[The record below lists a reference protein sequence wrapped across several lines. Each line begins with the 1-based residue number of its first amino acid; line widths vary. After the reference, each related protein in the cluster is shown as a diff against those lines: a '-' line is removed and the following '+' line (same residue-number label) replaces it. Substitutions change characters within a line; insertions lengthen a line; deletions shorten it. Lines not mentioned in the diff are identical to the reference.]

1 MTGQLTVVPESEPI
15 EKHTH
20 LIFHLSGGSQLRYI
34 DTRRFGR
41 FWLLRKGEA
50 DTVTGQNKLGLEPTD
65 PAITGEYLKTL
76 LGKRKKTVKEMLL
89 DQAVIAGIGN
99 IYSDE
104 ILFAAKIYPGT
115 ACRILNEYDWDKL
128 AKKIPEI
135 IIWGIESNNM
145 TPDEYLRGKGKEYRN
160 ISQLRIYGR
169 AGKPC
174 VRCGTI
180 IDKVTIC
187 AEPAAIV
194 HHAKSHG
201 HDEDNKRLRGGNKV
215 PPRSLCLEYLFR
227 VLYSE
232 HLQSL
237 YLASL
242 LKVFVQSLCSKSLFT
257 QFTQLFYFFFLPTA
271 AETDT
276 TQAAAESASAETI
289 MPLSPVAGE
298 FSVFTVSG
306 AFVTESSV
314 TDACASV

>member
-1 MTGQLTVVPESEPI
+1 MPELPEVETIKRIVCPQLAGRTIETTEVRNAQVIAYPKSTCFSKAMSGQIISNMSRRGKFLTIQLENGDRLSLHLRMTGQLTVVPESEPI

-128 AKKIPEI
+128 AKKNT
-135 IIWGIESNNM
+135 GNNN
-145 TPDEYLRGKGKEYRN
+145 LGN
-160 ISQLRIYGR
+160 RI
-169 AGKPC
+169 K
-174 VRCGTI
+174 
-180 IDKVTIC
+180 
-187 AEPAAIV
+187 
-194 HHAKSHG
+194 
-201 HDEDNKRLRGGNKV
+201 
-215 PPRSLCLEYLFR
+215 
-227 VLYSE
+227 
-232 HLQSL
+232 
-237 YLASL
+237 
-242 LKVFVQSLCSKSLFT
+242 
-257 QFTQLFYFFFLPTA
+257 
-271 AETDT
+271 
-276 TQAAAESASAETI
+276 
-289 MPLSPVAGE
+289 
-298 FSVFTVSG
+298 
-306 AFVTESSV
+306 
-314 TDACASV
+314 

>member
-1 MTGQLTVVPESEPI
+1 MPELPEVETIKRIVCPQLAGRTIETTEVRNAQVIAYPKSTCFSKAMSGQIISNMSRRGKFLTIQLENGDRLSLHLRMTGQLTVVPESEPI

-50 DTVTGQNKLGLEPTD
+50 DTVTGQNKLGLVPTD

-187 AEPAAIV
+187 GRTSCYCPSCQ
-194 HHAKSHG
+194 K
-201 HDEDNKRLRGGNKV
+201 
-215 PPRSLCLEYLFR
+215 PRS
-227 VLYSE
+227 
-232 HLQSL
+232 
-237 YLASL
+237 
-242 LKVFVQSLCSKSLFT
+242 
-257 QFTQLFYFFFLPTA
+257 
-271 AETDT
+271 
-276 TQAAAESASAETI
+276 
-289 MPLSPVAGE
+289 
-298 FSVFTVSG
+298 
-306 AFVTESSV
+306 
-314 TDACASV
+314 

>member
-1 MTGQLTVVPESEPI
+1 MPELPEVETIKRIVCPQLAGRTIETTEVRNAQVIAYPESKCFSKALSGQIISNMSRRGKFLTIQLENGDRLSLHLRMRGQLTVVPESEPI

-20 LIFHLSGGSQLRYI
+20 LIFNLSGGSQLRYI

-41 FWLLRKGEA
+41 FWLLTKGEA

-135 IIWGIESNNM
+135 IIGGIESNNM
-145 TPDEYLRGKGKEYRN
+145 TPEEYLRGKGKEYRN

-187 AEPAAIV
+187 GRTSCYCRSCQ
-194 HHAKSHG
+194 K
-201 HDEDNKRLRGGNKV
+201 
-215 PPRSLCLEYLFR
+215 PRS
-227 VLYSE
+227 
-232 HLQSL
+232 
-237 YLASL
+237 
-242 LKVFVQSLCSKSLFT
+242 
-257 QFTQLFYFFFLPTA
+257 
-271 AETDT
+271 
-276 TQAAAESASAETI
+276 
-289 MPLSPVAGE
+289 
-298 FSVFTVSG
+298 
-306 AFVTESSV
+306 
-314 TDACASV
+314 

>member
-1 MTGQLTVVPESEPI
+1 MPELPEVETIKRIVCPQLAGRTIETTEVRNAQVIAYPESKCFSKALSGQIISNMSRRGKFLTIQLENGDRLSLHLRMTGQLTVVPESEPI

-145 TPDEYLRGKGKEYRN
+145 TPEEYLRGKGKEYRN

-187 AEPAAIV
+187 GRTSCYCRSCQ
-194 HHAKSHG
+194 K
-201 HDEDNKRLRGGNKV
+201 
-215 PPRSLCLEYLFR
+215 PRS
-227 VLYSE
+227 
-232 HLQSL
+232 
-237 YLASL
+237 
-242 LKVFVQSLCSKSLFT
+242 
-257 QFTQLFYFFFLPTA
+257 
-271 AETDT
+271 
-276 TQAAAESASAETI
+276 
-289 MPLSPVAGE
+289 
-298 FSVFTVSG
+298 
-306 AFVTESSV
+306 
-314 TDACASV
+314 

>member
-1 MTGQLTVVPESEPI
+1 MPELPEVETIKRIVCPQLAGRTIETTEVRNAQVIAYPESKCFSKALSGQIISNMSRRGKFLTIQLENGDRLSLHLRMTGQLTVVPESEPI

-145 TPDEYLRGKGKEYRN
+145 TPEEYLRGKGKEYRN

-187 AEPAAIV
+187 GRTSCYCASCQ
-194 HHAKSHG
+194 K
-201 HDEDNKRLRGGNKV
+201 
-215 PPRSLCLEYLFR
+215 PRS
-227 VLYSE
+227 
-232 HLQSL
+232 
-237 YLASL
+237 
-242 LKVFVQSLCSKSLFT
+242 
-257 QFTQLFYFFFLPTA
+257 
-271 AETDT
+271 
-276 TQAAAESASAETI
+276 
-289 MPLSPVAGE
+289 
-298 FSVFTVSG
+298 
-306 AFVTESSV
+306 
-314 TDACASV
+314 

>member
-1 MTGQLTVVPESEPI
+1 MPELPEVETIKRIVCPQLAGRTIETTEVRNAQVIAYPESKCFSKALSGQIISNMSRRGNFLTIQLENGDRLSLHLRMTGQLTVVPESEPI

-145 TPDEYLRGKGKEYRN
+145 TPEEYLRGKGKEYRN

-187 AEPAAIV
+187 GRTSCYCRSCQ
-194 HHAKSHG
+194 K
-201 HDEDNKRLRGGNKV
+201 
-215 PPRSLCLEYLFR
+215 PRS
-227 VLYSE
+227 
-232 HLQSL
+232 
-237 YLASL
+237 
-242 LKVFVQSLCSKSLFT
+242 
-257 QFTQLFYFFFLPTA
+257 
-271 AETDT
+271 
-276 TQAAAESASAETI
+276 
-289 MPLSPVAGE
+289 
-298 FSVFTVSG
+298 
-306 AFVTESSV
+306 
-314 TDACASV
+314 

>member
-1 MTGQLTVVPESEPI
+1 MPELPEVETIKRIVCPQLAGRTIETTEVRNAQVIAYPKSTCFSKAMSGQIISNMSRRGKFLTIQLENGDRLSLHLRMTGQLTVVPESEPI

-145 TPDEYLRGKGKEYRN
+145 PPDEYLRGKGKEYRN

-187 AEPAAIV
+187 GRTSCYCPSCQ
-194 HHAKSHG
+194 K
-201 HDEDNKRLRGGNKV
+201 
-215 PPRSLCLEYLFR
+215 PRS
-227 VLYSE
+227 
-232 HLQSL
+232 
-237 YLASL
+237 
-242 LKVFVQSLCSKSLFT
+242 
-257 QFTQLFYFFFLPTA
+257 
-271 AETDT
+271 
-276 TQAAAESASAETI
+276 
-289 MPLSPVAGE
+289 
-298 FSVFTVSG
+298 
-306 AFVTESSV
+306 
-314 TDACASV
+314 

>member
-1 MTGQLTVVPESEPI
+1 MPELPEVETIKRIVCPQLAGRTIETTEVRNAQVIAYPKSTCFSKAMSGQIISNMSRRGKFLTIQLENGDRLSLHLRMTGQLTVVPESEPI

-76 LGKRKKTVKEMLL
+76 LGKRKKTVKEMHL

-187 AEPAAIV
+187 GRTSCYCPSCQ
-194 HHAKSHG
+194 K
-201 HDEDNKRLRGGNKV
+201 
-215 PPRSLCLEYLFR
+215 PRS
-227 VLYSE
+227 
-232 HLQSL
+232 
-237 YLASL
+237 
-242 LKVFVQSLCSKSLFT
+242 
-257 QFTQLFYFFFLPTA
+257 
-271 AETDT
+271 
-276 TQAAAESASAETI
+276 
-289 MPLSPVAGE
+289 
-298 FSVFTVSG
+298 
-306 AFVTESSV
+306 
-314 TDACASV
+314 

>member
-1 MTGQLTVVPESEPI
+1 MPELPEVETIKRIVCPQLAGRTIETTEVRNAQVIAYPESKCFSKALSGQIISNMSRRGKFLTIQLENGDRLSLHLRMTGQLTVVPESEPI

-50 DTVTGQNKLGLEPTD
+50 DTVTGQNKLGFEPTD

-145 TPDEYLRGKGKEYRN
+145 TPEEYLRGKGKEYRN

-187 AEPAAIV
+187 GRTSCYCPSCQ
-194 HHAKSHG
+194 K
-201 HDEDNKRLRGGNKV
+201 
-215 PPRSLCLEYLFR
+215 PRS
-227 VLYSE
+227 
-232 HLQSL
+232 
-237 YLASL
+237 
-242 LKVFVQSLCSKSLFT
+242 
-257 QFTQLFYFFFLPTA
+257 
-271 AETDT
+271 
-276 TQAAAESASAETI
+276 
-289 MPLSPVAGE
+289 
-298 FSVFTVSG
+298 
-306 AFVTESSV
+306 
-314 TDACASV
+314 

>member
-1 MTGQLTVVPESEPI
+1 MPELPEVETIKRIVCPQLAGRTIETTEVRNAQVIAYPESKCFSKALSGQIISNMSRRGKFLTIQLENGDRLSLHLRMTGQLTVVPESEPI

-145 TPDEYLRGKGKEYRN
+145 TPEEYLRGKGKEYRN

-169 AGKPC
+169 AGKPG

-187 AEPAAIV
+187 GRTSCYCRSCQ
-194 HHAKSHG
+194 K
-201 HDEDNKRLRGGNKV
+201 
-215 PPRSLCLEYLFR
+215 PRS
-227 VLYSE
+227 
-232 HLQSL
+232 
-237 YLASL
+237 
-242 LKVFVQSLCSKSLFT
+242 
-257 QFTQLFYFFFLPTA
+257 
-271 AETDT
+271 
-276 TQAAAESASAETI
+276 
-289 MPLSPVAGE
+289 
-298 FSVFTVSG
+298 
-306 AFVTESSV
+306 
-314 TDACASV
+314 

>member
-1 MTGQLTVVPESEPI
+1 MPELPEVETIKRIVCPQLAGRTIETTEVRNAQVIAYPESKCFSKALSGQIISNMSRRGKFLTIQLENGDKLSLHLRMTGQLTVVPESEPV

-34 DTRRFGR
+34 DTHRFGR

-76 LGKRKKTVKEMLL
+76 LGERKKTVKEMLL

-145 TPDEYLRGKGKEYRN
+145 TPEEYLRGKGKEYRN

-187 AEPAAIV
+187 GRTSCYCPSCQ
-194 HHAKSHG
+194 K
-201 HDEDNKRLRGGNKV
+201 
-215 PPRSLCLEYLFR
+215 PRS
-227 VLYSE
+227 
-232 HLQSL
+232 
-237 YLASL
+237 
-242 LKVFVQSLCSKSLFT
+242 
-257 QFTQLFYFFFLPTA
+257 
-271 AETDT
+271 
-276 TQAAAESASAETI
+276 
-289 MPLSPVAGE
+289 
-298 FSVFTVSG
+298 
-306 AFVTESSV
+306 
-314 TDACASV
+314 

>member
-1 MTGQLTVVPESEPI
+1 MPELPEVETIKRIVCPQLAGRTIETTEVRNAQVIAYPESKCFSKALSGQIISNMSRRGKFLTIQLENGDKLSLHLRMTGQLTVVPESEPV

-34 DTRRFGR
+34 DTHRFGR

-145 TPDEYLRGKGKEYRN
+145 TPEEYLRGKGKEYRN

-187 AEPAAIV
+187 GRTSCYCP
-194 HHAKSHG
+194 SCQ
-201 HDEDNKRLRGGNKV
+201 N
-215 PPRSLCLEYLFR
+215 PRS
-227 VLYSE
+227 
-232 HLQSL
+232 
-237 YLASL
+237 
-242 LKVFVQSLCSKSLFT
+242 
-257 QFTQLFYFFFLPTA
+257 
-271 AETDT
+271 
-276 TQAAAESASAETI
+276 
-289 MPLSPVAGE
+289 
-298 FSVFTVSG
+298 
-306 AFVTESSV
+306 
-314 TDACASV
+314 

>member
-1 MTGQLTVVPESEPI
+1 MPELPEVETIKRIVCPQLAGRTIETTEVRNAQVIAYPKSTCFSKAMSGQIISNMSRRGKFLTIQLENGDRLSLHLRMTGPLTVVPESEPI

-187 AEPAAIV
+187 GRTSCYCPSCQ
-194 HHAKSHG
+194 K
-201 HDEDNKRLRGGNKV
+201 
-215 PPRSLCLEYLFR
+215 PRS
-227 VLYSE
+227 
-232 HLQSL
+232 
-237 YLASL
+237 
-242 LKVFVQSLCSKSLFT
+242 
-257 QFTQLFYFFFLPTA
+257 
-271 AETDT
+271 
-276 TQAAAESASAETI
+276 
-289 MPLSPVAGE
+289 
-298 FSVFTVSG
+298 
-306 AFVTESSV
+306 
-314 TDACASV
+314 

>member
-1 MTGQLTVVPESEPI
+1 MPELPEVETIKRIVCPQLAGRTIETTEVRNAQVIAYPKSTCFSKAMSGQIISNMSRRGKFLTIQLENGDRLSLHLRMTGQLTVVPESEPI

-50 DTVTGQNKLGLEPTD
+50 DTVPGQNKLGLEPTD

-187 AEPAAIV
+187 GRTSCYCPSCQ
-194 HHAKSHG
+194 K
-201 HDEDNKRLRGGNKV
+201 
-215 PPRSLCLEYLFR
+215 PRS
-227 VLYSE
+227 
-232 HLQSL
+232 
-237 YLASL
+237 
-242 LKVFVQSLCSKSLFT
+242 
-257 QFTQLFYFFFLPTA
+257 
-271 AETDT
+271 
-276 TQAAAESASAETI
+276 
-289 MPLSPVAGE
+289 
-298 FSVFTVSG
+298 
-306 AFVTESSV
+306 
-314 TDACASV
+314 

>member
-1 MTGQLTVVPESEPI
+1 MPELPEVETIKRIVCPQLAGRTIETTEVRNAQVIAYPNSSCFSKAMSGQIISNMSRRGKFLTIQLENGDRLSLHLRMTGQLTVVPESEPI

-187 AEPAAIV
+187 GRTSCYCPSCQ
-194 HHAKSHG
+194 K
-201 HDEDNKRLRGGNKV
+201 
-215 PPRSLCLEYLFR
+215 PRS
-227 VLYSE
+227 
-232 HLQSL
+232 
-237 YLASL
+237 
-242 LKVFVQSLCSKSLFT
+242 
-257 QFTQLFYFFFLPTA
+257 
-271 AETDT
+271 
-276 TQAAAESASAETI
+276 
-289 MPLSPVAGE
+289 
-298 FSVFTVSG
+298 
-306 AFVTESSV
+306 
-314 TDACASV
+314 

>member
-1 MTGQLTVVPESEPI
+1 MPELPEVETIKRIVCPQLAGRTIETTEVRNAQVIAYPKSTCFSKAMSGQIISNMSRRGKFLTIQLENGDRLSLHLRMTGQLTVVPESEPI

-187 AEPAAIV
+187 GRTSCYCPSCQ
-194 HHAKSHG
+194 K
-201 HDEDNKRLRGGNKV
+201 
-215 PPRSLCLEYLFR
+215 PRS
-227 VLYSE
+227 
-232 HLQSL
+232 
-237 YLASL
+237 
-242 LKVFVQSLCSKSLFT
+242 
-257 QFTQLFYFFFLPTA
+257 
-271 AETDT
+271 
-276 TQAAAESASAETI
+276 
-289 MPLSPVAGE
+289 
-298 FSVFTVSG
+298 
-306 AFVTESSV
+306 
-314 TDACASV
+314 

>member
-1 MTGQLTVVPESEPI
+1 MPELPEVETIKRIVCPQLAGRTIETTEVRNAQVIAYPKSTCFSKAMSGQVISNMSRRGKFLTIQLENGDRLSLHLRMTGQLTVVPESEPI

-104 ILFAAKIYPGT
+104 ILLAAKIYPGT

-187 AEPAAIV
+187 GRTSCYCPSCQ
-194 HHAKSHG
+194 K
-201 HDEDNKRLRGGNKV
+201 
-215 PPRSLCLEYLFR
+215 PRS
-227 VLYSE
+227 
-232 HLQSL
+232 
-237 YLASL
+237 
-242 LKVFVQSLCSKSLFT
+242 
-257 QFTQLFYFFFLPTA
+257 
-271 AETDT
+271 
-276 TQAAAESASAETI
+276 
-289 MPLSPVAGE
+289 
-298 FSVFTVSG
+298 
-306 AFVTESSV
+306 
-314 TDACASV
+314 

>member
-1 MTGQLTVVPESEPI
+1 MPELPEVETIKRIVCPQLAGRTIETTEVRNAQVIAYPESKCFSKALSGQIISYMSRRGKFLTIQLENGDRLSLHLRMTGQLTVVPESEPI

-145 TPDEYLRGKGKEYRN
+145 TPEEYLRGKGKEYRN

-187 AEPAAIV
+187 GRTSCYCPSCQ
-194 HHAKSHG
+194 K
-201 HDEDNKRLRGGNKV
+201 
-215 PPRSLCLEYLFR
+215 PRS
-227 VLYSE
+227 
-232 HLQSL
+232 
-237 YLASL
+237 
-242 LKVFVQSLCSKSLFT
+242 
-257 QFTQLFYFFFLPTA
+257 
-271 AETDT
+271 
-276 TQAAAESASAETI
+276 
-289 MPLSPVAGE
+289 
-298 FSVFTVSG
+298 
-306 AFVTESSV
+306 
-314 TDACASV
+314 

>member
-1 MTGQLTVVPESEPI
+1 MPELPEVETIKRIVCPQLAGRTIETTEVRNAQVIAYPKSTCFSKAMSGQIISNMSRRGKFLTIQLENGDRLSLHLRMTGQLTVVPESEPI

-115 ACRILNEYDWDKL
+115 ACRILNEYDGDKL

-187 AEPAAIV
+187 GRTSCYCPSCQ
-194 HHAKSHG
+194 K
-201 HDEDNKRLRGGNKV
+201 
-215 PPRSLCLEYLFR
+215 PRS
-227 VLYSE
+227 
-232 HLQSL
+232 
-237 YLASL
+237 
-242 LKVFVQSLCSKSLFT
+242 
-257 QFTQLFYFFFLPTA
+257 
-271 AETDT
+271 
-276 TQAAAESASAETI
+276 
-289 MPLSPVAGE
+289 
-298 FSVFTVSG
+298 
-306 AFVTESSV
+306 
-314 TDACASV
+314 

>member
-1 MTGQLTVVPESEPI
+1 MPELPEVETIKRIVCPQLAGRTIETTEVRNAQVIAYPKSTCFSKAMSGQIISNMSRRGKFLTIQLENGDRLSLHLRMTGQLTVVPESEPI

-76 LGKRKKTVKEMLL
+76 LGKTKKTVKEMLL

-187 AEPAAIV
+187 GRTSCYCPSCQ
-194 HHAKSHG
+194 K
-201 HDEDNKRLRGGNKV
+201 
-215 PPRSLCLEYLFR
+215 PRS
-227 VLYSE
+227 
-232 HLQSL
+232 
-237 YLASL
+237 
-242 LKVFVQSLCSKSLFT
+242 
-257 QFTQLFYFFFLPTA
+257 
-271 AETDT
+271 
-276 TQAAAESASAETI
+276 
-289 MPLSPVAGE
+289 
-298 FSVFTVSG
+298 
-306 AFVTESSV
+306 
-314 TDACASV
+314 